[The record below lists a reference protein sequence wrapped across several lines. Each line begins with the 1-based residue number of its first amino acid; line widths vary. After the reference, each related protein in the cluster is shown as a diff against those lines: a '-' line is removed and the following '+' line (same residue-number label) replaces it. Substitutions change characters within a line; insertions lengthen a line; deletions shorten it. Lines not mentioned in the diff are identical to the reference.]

1 MKFEFTHKSA
11 KSLVTNDVVMLTE
24 FLKTLEGTNPKDKK
38 KKLRNFVDL
47 NLKKFKFVRNKRG
60 GTALVF
66 INTKEKIV
74 VKVDGTTDI
83 GTEAVPERAIPTA
96 FIDAQSVKPFF
107 TTIRVQPLA
116 DVSPKAVK
124 NAYNK
129 LSVMPVAIVGYDC
142 HEGNVGK
149 YKNKFVVIDW

>member
-1 MKFEFTHKSA
+1 MKFEFTHISA

-24 FLKTLEGTNPKDKK
+24 FLKTLKVTNNKDKR
-38 KKLRNFVDL
+38 KKLRDFVDL

-96 FIDAQSVKPFF
+96 FIDAQSV
-107 TTIRVQPLA
+107 IRVQPLA

-129 LSVMPVAIVGYDC
+129 LSEMPVDIVGFDC